1 MLILLLPIKFFWFPK
16 MVAQKN
22 SNKYINQNGFGTINL
37 GYSEKVCVLKTV
49 FGANNSLKIGK
60 IDVVTY
66 CKSIF

>member
-1 MLILLLPIKFFWFPK
+1 

-60 IDVVTY
+60 IGVVTY